1 MKILLAVSG
10 GIDSMTM
17 AHLAPGLFR
26 ESAFSVAPCNF
37 GLRGEESDG
46 DETFVRQWC
55 AGRGIECLVKRF
67 DTQGYARSKG
77 ISIEMAAREL
87 RYEWFGQLCR
97 EKGFDAVAVAHN
109 ADDNA
114 ETLLLNITRGTGG
127 RGLRGMGSHG
137 LILRPLLGWTREEIQ
152 AWADANG
159 VSYRVDSTNS
169 DTRYKRNL
177 IRQEVIPALK
187 RINPSFIRTINREMK
202 HFAQLSDIADDYFD
216 SCGIAPDATEVRL
229 GKLLGLKHWQY
240 VLYRV
245 TERCS
250 LDADTVDALVQLRA
264 DKQKGTFS
272 GKTFLSPTHR
282 IVTSADSLTI
292 LPLSPETELPPLEI
306 RGDGC
311 YGFGTSTLKVKT
323 VPRSGIPSLKQPE
336 GTLIW
341 DAEALPFPFTL
352 RRWRDGDWFVPFGMR
367 GRKKLSD
374 FFNDQGWSL
383 PMKENAVV
391 IVADPSDSHVLAVA
405 GARMDDSLKVKDST
419 DTVTVTELA

>member
-26 ESAFSVAPCNF
+26 ESAFSVAHCNF

-46 DETFVRQWC
+46 DEAFVRDWC
-55 AGRGIECLVKRF
+55 ASRGIECLVKRF
-67 DTQGYARSKG
+67 DTEGYARSKG

-87 RYEWFGQLCR
+87 RYAWFEQLCR
-97 EKGFDAVAVAHN
+97 ERGFDAVAVAHN

-137 LILRPLLGWTREEIQ
+137 LVLRPLLGWTREQIQ

-159 VSYRVDSTNS
+159 VRYREDSTNT
-169 DTRYKRNL
+169 DTRYRRNL

-187 RINPSFIRTINREMK
+187 RINPSCIRTMNREMR
-202 HFAQLSDIADDYFD
+202 HFAQLTDIADDYFD
-216 SCGIAPDATEVRL
+216 SCGIAPDASRVPLEV
-229 GKLLGLKHWQY
+229 LLGLRHWQY
-240 VLYRV
+240 VLYRL

-250 LDADTVDALVQLRA
+250 LDADTFDALVQLVSERG
-264 DKQKGTFS
+264 KGTFS

-292 LPLSPETELPPLEI
+292 LPLSEAAACPPVEV
-306 RGDGC
+306 RGEGL
-311 YGFGTSTLKVKT
+311 YSFGNSSLCVRA
-323 VPRSGIPSLKQPE
+323 VPRSSLPSLRQPE
-336 GTLIW
+336 GTLAW
-341 DAEALPFPFTL
+341 DADALPFPFTL
-352 RRWRDGDWFVPFGMR
+352 RRWRDGDWFVPFGMK

-391 IVADPSDSHVLAVA
+391 IAADATDSHVLAVA
-405 GARMDDSLKVKDST
+405 GARMDESLRVKDST
-419 DTVTVTELA
+419 STVIITELT